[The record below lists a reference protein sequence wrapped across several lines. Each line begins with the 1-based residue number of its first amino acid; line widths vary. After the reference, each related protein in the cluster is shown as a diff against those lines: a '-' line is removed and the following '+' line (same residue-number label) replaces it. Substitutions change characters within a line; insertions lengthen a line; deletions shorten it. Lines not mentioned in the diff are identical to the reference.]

1 MAWSETTQKQFMPHQ
16 RREGGYG
23 TFSATS
29 ATLNVY
35 TFMSKIHSIR
45 VGYRTSGNSC
55 AYDLPLTASATITTG
70 YFVVTRPSVCGGA
83 STIWYEITGQ

>member
-1 MAWSETTQKQFMPHQ
+1 MAWSDTTQKRFMPMQ

-35 TFMSKIHSIR
+35 TFMSKIHSIK

-55 AYDLPLTASATITTG
+55 CYDVPLTASETITSG
-70 YFVVTRPSVCGGA
+70 YFIVTRPSTTGGA
-83 STIWYEITGQ
+83 STIWYEIIGQ